1 MLEAFKLGYAAGLGV
16 LAAAATGLILW
27 GLYDI
32 AGGIIYSVWL
42 TYRQWRQSK
51 VVDEDVHKEVPLA

>member
-16 LAAAATGLILW
+16 LAAVATGLMIW

-32 AGGIIYSVWL
+32 AGGIIDSVKL
-42 TYRQWRQSK
+42 AWRMRNMEK
-51 VVDEDVHKEVPLA
+51 KPPA

>member
-16 LAAAATGLILW
+16 LAAAATALMIW

-32 AGGIIYSVWL
+32 AGGIIDSIKLAWRM
-42 TYRQWRQSK
+42 RQA
-51 VVDEDVHKEVPLA
+51 EKEPPAP